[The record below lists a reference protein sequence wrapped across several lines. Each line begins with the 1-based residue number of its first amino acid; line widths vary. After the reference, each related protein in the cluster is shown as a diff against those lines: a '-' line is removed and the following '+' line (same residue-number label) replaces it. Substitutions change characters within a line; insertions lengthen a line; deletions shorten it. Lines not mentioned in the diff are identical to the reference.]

1 MEPGERIFVLI
12 DLASADPIKLP
23 TGWIVRR
30 LGPQRVWPINPTR
43 IVIELERK
51 WAKCQSTTLDDSQ

>member
-1 MEPGERIFVLI
+1 MEGRDRILIWI
-12 DLASADPIKLP
+12 DLASDDPIKLP

-30 LGPQRVWPINPTR
+30 LAPQRAWPMNPTR

-51 WAKCQSTTLDDSQ
+51 PVGSSL

>member
-1 MEPGERIFVLI
+1 MEERERISVFI
-12 DLASADPIKLP
+12 DLASDNPIRLP

-30 LGPQRVWPINPTR
+30 VGPQRMWPIEPTR

-51 WAKCQSTTLDDSQ
+51 VASRPNTAQA